1 MRNLLNRCRQALGW
15 SGKNM
20 GKHLRGAMDYEEALA
35 AEHQREEVKQQ
46 DFEFIY
52 PGYFQDPIAL
62 RLTYPE

>member
-1 MRNLLNRCRQALGW
+1 
-15 SGKNM
+15 M